1 MANESFICW
10 MAGLKKRKTIKRR
23 TMKRQCSWIF
33 FLSFIF
39 VNSSFGQDST
49 KYLTIKQCVD
59 LAIQNNLQIQQSQ
72 IQMEQNGVLYKQSK
86 DNLLPQINATLS
98 QGQNYG
104 RSISNVDNSYV
115 DQQFGQGNYG
125 VSANLVLFNGLS
137 LQNAI
142 KQNALYYNASK
153 MDLQQQK
160 DNITLNVI
168 LAYLTVLSSKET
180 LDIARRQAAV
190 DSSQV
195 ARLEIQ
201 NQEGAIPPATLYD
214 LKGQYASDLVNVVA
228 ADNSLETAKVN
239 LFAVLNLPYQKD
251 ATYEMVNMNADI
263 SDLRNSP
270 DSIFLNALEIIPNI
284 KATELRV
291 MSYQKS
297 IAVARGKYY
306 PTLLLFGNLNSL
318 WNSTATT
325 TFLGAPNVQQTKDF
339 VTIGSQDYLVNTP
352 GFNESF
358 QKTSFGDQLQNNRFQ
373 QFGLQLNIPILNY
386 LSVRNNVKTAKLN
399 YENAKVLANSSRNQL
414 QQQVELAWQNLRSAY
429 GQYKGYLEQV
439 HAYGESFRTAEI
451 RFNAGVITSVD
462 YVIAKNNYDR
472 ANINLSVAR
481 YTYIFRTKILEYYQ
495 GKLVL

>member
-1 MANESFICW
+1 
-10 MAGLKKRKTIKRR
+10 
-23 TMKRQCSWIF
+23 MKRYSSWIF
-33 FLSFIF
+33 FISVIF
-39 VNSSFGQDST
+39 HNNSYAQDST

-59 LAIQNNLQIQQSQ
+59 LAITNNLQIQQSK
-72 IQMEQNGVLYKQSK
+72 IQLEQSGVLYKQSK
-86 DNLLPQINATLS
+86 DNLLPQINATLT

-125 VSANLVLFNGLS
+125 VGANLLLFNGLT

-142 KQNALYYNASK
+142 KQNRLAFDASR

-168 LAYLTVLSSKET
+168 LAYLTVLSNQET
-180 LDIARRQAAV
+180 LDIARRQASV
-190 DSSQV
+190 DSAQV

-214 LKGQYASDLVNVVA
+214 LKGQYASDLVNVVN
-228 ADNSLETAKVN
+228 ADNALQTAKVN
-239 LFAVLNLPYQKD
+239 LFNVLNVPYQKD
-251 ATYEMVNMNADI
+251 ATYEMVSMSADV

-270 DSIFLNALEIIPNI
+270 DSIYQNALQIIPNI
-284 KATELRV
+284 KATDLRV
-291 MSYQKS
+291 ASYQKS
-297 IAVARGKYY
+297 IAVARGRYY
-306 PTLLLFGNLNSL
+306 PSLSLYGNLNSV
-318 WNSTATT
+318 WNSTNLTTFQGAPIVTKTDDFVTVGTQDYFVNNPGFATT
-325 TFLGAPNVQQTKDF
+325 T
-339 VTIGSQDYLVNTP
+339 
-352 GFNESF
+352 
-358 QKTSFGDQLQNNRFQ
+358 QKTSFSDQLKNNRYQ
-373 QFGLQLNIPILNY
+373 NFGLQLNIPILNY

-429 GQYKGYLEQV
+429 GQYKGYVEQV
-439 HAYGESFRTAEI
+439 KAYGESFRTAEI
-451 RFNAGVITSVD
+451 RFNAGAITSVD

-481 YTYIFRTKILEYYQ
+481 YAYIFRTKILEYYQ
-495 GKLVL
+495 GRLSF